1 MTKKI
6 DSSRQLRKTFNS
18 HAPSD
23 MDKILKREVLTF
35 PRLKGNRT
43 LTIKPQSFSK
53 TTANDTVFK
62 DEAFEPIQKKRNGSC
77 VRIRKCKSGIK
88 NLSRN
93 KSLTNLVRMS
103 DCS

>member
-1 MTKKI
+1 MTFI
-6 DSSRQLRKTFNS
+6 R
-18 HAPSD
+18 
-23 MDKILKREVLTF
+23 LKR
-35 PRLKGNRT
+35 NRT

-62 DEAFEPIQKKRNGSC
+62 DEAFEPMIKKRNDSC
-77 VRIRKCKSGIK
+77 VRIRKCKSGVK